1 MTGMS
6 MSGKM
11 SVGIRRME
19 STPTMTMS
27 IDITMNV

>member
-1 MTGMS
+1 MS

-11 SVGIRRME
+11 SVGILKIE
-19 STPTMTMS
+19 STPMMTMS

>member
-11 SVGIRRME
+11 SVGIRKMVN
-19 STPTMTMS
+19 TPKMTIS
-27 IDITMNV
+27 IDITTKV